1 MFWKFKMGCAVWHR
15 FRRFIPKHQ
24 FIVNL
29 EENKLI
35 GYTEQSI
42 SNDVFTF
49 AAKDFMLCTIVWN
62 DFIKTKITCFS
73 TVHVFSSPVCRPLMS
88 YYIQV
93 NLHPDIREA
102 VTDLLRFVSD
112 HITTSVS
119 QLHSIFAFFCHD
131 NPFSLSWVR
140 NPDCHCIFFFIIIIF
155 CIEIK
160 CL

>member
-1 MFWKFKMGCAVWHR
+1 MGCAVWHR

-102 VTDLLRFVSD
+102 VTDLLRFVSN

-119 QLHSIFAFFCHD
+119 QLHSIFAFFLPWQSIQ
-131 NPFSLSWVR
+131 PFLSKESWLSLYFLFYYYYFLHR
-140 NPDCHCIFFFIIIIF
+140 NKMLIMA
-155 CIEIK
+155 
-160 CL
+160 L